1 MWLGPRRPGP
11 GNQRMHTR
19 DEEAV
24 FVEASARLHFGVLDL
39 RGARGR
45 WFGGIG
51 APTAYPTLRVSAARA
66 NSLAAHGEDAE
77 RAREFAGLFLAQ
89 HHLRGGADIHVHR
102 ALPAHAGL
110 GSGTQLALAVAR
122 ALAELYGLES
132 DARSLAAA
140 VGRGKRSA
148 IGIWTFDDGGLVVEG
163 GRRKDSDECGP
174 LIARV
179 PIPSIWRCV
188 VAIPE
193 GAPGISGAGEAEAFA
208 RLPAPPER
216 DVERVAH
223 VVLMSLLP
231 SLADADLAGF
241 GQALSEVQEITGRWF
256 AAVQGGTF
264 APGASADLVR
274 RLREWGAHGVG
285 QSSWGPA
292 VYGIVEG
299 DDAARRLA
307 DRLVDAMGSSATV
320 FAGPFRSDGAHVWR
334 SAVHATRS

>member
-1 MWLGPRRPGP
+1 M
-11 GNQRMHTR
+11 
-19 DEEAV
+19 EEAV

-51 APTAYPTLRVSAARA
+51 ASVASPTLRVSAARA
-66 NSLAAHGEDAE
+66 DSLVAHGEDAD
-77 RAREFAGLFLAQ
+77 RAREFARLFLSH
-89 HHLRGGADIHVHR
+89 HHLRGGAHVHVHR
-102 ALPAHAGL
+102 TLPSHVGL

-122 ALAELYGLES
+122 ALAELYGVAS
-132 DARSLAAA
+132 DAPSLATA

-148 IGIWTFDDGGLVVEG
+148 IGTWTFDDGGFVVEG
-163 GRRKDSDECGP
+163 GRREGSDECGP

-179 PIPSIWRCV
+179 PIPSTWRCV

-193 GAPGISGAGEAEAFA
+193 GLPGISGSGEAEAFA
-208 RLPAPPER
+208 RLPPPPER

-223 VVLMSLLP
+223 IVLMSLLP
-231 SLADADLAGF
+231 ALADADLESF

-256 AAVQGGTF
+256 ASVQGGTF

-274 RLREWGAHGVG
+274 RLKEWGASGVG

-307 DRLVDAMGSSATV
+307 DRVVDAMGSSTTV

-334 SAVHATRS
+334 SAIHATRS